1 MDIQIYEDAANREQW
16 LEQLKNCDWKAGAFL
31 YSLLKENRFHERYG
45 KKAKV
50 LLLTADAAD
59 NARRKAEKAC
69 GGRRTVLLPVHY
81 LRAELSQAL
90 GVGDCSM
97 AAVTE
102 IGFANALMKA
112 LAAESPGTYEE
123 AAAEIGRRF
132 EKTAR
137 RKKEKTAR
145 TDSKRNGKR
154 RTEG

>member
-1 MDIQIYEDAANREQW
+1 MEDKILGLLGLMRRASALAVGTDNSV
-16 LEQLKNCDWKAGAFL
+16 DAVHAG
-31 YSLLKENRFHERYG
+31 
-45 KKAKV
+45 KAKV
-50 LLLTADAAD
+50 LLVAQDAAD
-59 NARRKAEKAC
+59 NARRKAENAC
-69 GGRRTVLLPVHY
+69 SGRRTVLLPIHY
-81 LRAELSQAL
+81 SRAELSQAL

-102 IGFANALMKA
+102 IGFANALLKA
-112 LAAESPGTYEE
+112 LSAESPGTYEE

-145 TDSKRNGKR
+145 ADSKRNGKR